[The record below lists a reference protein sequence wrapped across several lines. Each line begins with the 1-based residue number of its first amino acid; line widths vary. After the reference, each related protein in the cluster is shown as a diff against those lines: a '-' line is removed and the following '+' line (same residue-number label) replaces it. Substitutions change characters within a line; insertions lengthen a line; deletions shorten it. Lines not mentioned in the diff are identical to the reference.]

1 MERQIHG
8 FNYEQKIAEQ
18 YGIVLNQNYT
28 AQWDGIYND
37 CPCSIKL
44 EKLGSDIE
52 LADIFRNMN
61 ICEDFYLFVG
71 FWEQDKNNII
81 ENYCLYIPANIW
93 KTLFNFNLQKD
104 FKNLLANITNQIS
117 DDLRWK
123 EEINLLRSKWKQ
135 TTPNL
140 IRPRFKRD
148 HKNQKRIQCAI
159 NNKDFYNYFVKNFQ
173 IEVK

>member
-1 MERQIHG
+1 
-8 FNYEQKIAEQ
+8 
-18 YGIVLNQNYT
+18 
-28 AQWDGIYND
+28 
-37 CPCSIKL
+37 
-44 EKLGSDIE
+44 
-52 LADIFRNMN
+52 MN